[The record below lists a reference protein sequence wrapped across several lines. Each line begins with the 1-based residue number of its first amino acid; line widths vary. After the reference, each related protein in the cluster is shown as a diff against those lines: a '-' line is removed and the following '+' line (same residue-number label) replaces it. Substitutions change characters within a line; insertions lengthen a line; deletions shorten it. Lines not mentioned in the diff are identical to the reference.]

1 MLESKTLESN
11 SLVSENK
18 KTFIVILEYSKTQ
31 MAWGNLPELTGKA
44 KYYTR
49 PIVN

>member
-1 MLESKTLESN
+1 MLESKTIVGN
-11 SLVSENK
+11 SPVSENK
-18 KTFIVILEYSKTQ
+18 KSFIVTLEYLETR
-31 MAWGNLPELTGKA
+31 MARGNLPELTGKA